1 MRTEYS
7 NQFPVRKKP
16 QKSSPVGVLMYYP
29 YDGHPGQEIVVG
41 PWWKLEAER
50 KRLSQMGYV
59 YDKFMKRS
67 LR

>member
-1 MRTEYS
+1 MRAEHS
-7 NQFPVRKKP
+7 NQFPIRQKP
-16 QKSSPVGVLMYYP
+16 PRNNSIGVLMYYP
-29 YDGHPGQEIVVG
+29 YDGHPGQEILVG
-41 PWWKLEAER
+41 PWWKLEVER